1 MFLFALAAMI
11 GTPKEVKAD
20 DESPLVI
27 EIKTEKELW
36 DYAEDSH
43 QGRNFAGHTLRLM
56 NDITITMESYE
67 SLEFLNFGI
76 SDDPFAGTFDGNGHT
91 ITNLKNEKSTL
102 PDHDNGLFAWTK
114 DAVIKD
120 LTLVDPIVSCAYRG
134 GILVGYAENTT
145 IENIRIHGGKLKIQ
159 PANNVVSLITNVGFA
174 GGAVA
179 GTLNN
184 STMYNCEVRG
194 TEVVNNSTQGVAA
207 LGGEGLYM
215 GGLVG
220 SASNNSVIEYCRM
233 DDGKREGKMVESTV
247 RNEYDVAVGAL
258 GGKAIY
264 AGGIAGEIK
273 GGSQIIDSYSTA
285 DVYAYSAT
293 YVSVGSGNV
302 SYVGGVVAEVYGE
315 DCKVVRCHYAG
326 NAHSKQYNAILV
338 IPIIQN
344 DTYVSGVAQYSES
357 NEITN
362 SYFKRSACSSSKDL
376 KAINDK
382 ADTGACSALTDAQ
395 YADRDFWK
403 EKGYDLTGTTPRN
416 EGVTTEEHYN
426 KWVMDY
432 KRGIPIHGNS
442 VSAAFDFPGA
452 ASVTIGATDLIKN
465 SMEGVVEDADCSV
478 TTDDAHSFAVQGFD
492 TYEKEVVIKAE
503 TNEVKDATGAVHV
516 AAFKFL
522 GWYLD
527 IDNLDD
533 SVLKIKEYYEAITGN
548 GGRGTRVSDSETYTA
563 GSGHYPL
570 EDNDLYVA
578 HYQANVVFHDID
590 GNVINVKGEAETG
603 DNVDLTDDY
612 YNYQD
617 ALPDVKT
624 AVPKG
629 CTFYGWTDVP
639 SKTGGGYN
647 GVTSDV
653 LNGLKSGGNIY
664 QPGDLIE
671 KPLKLYP
678 IFTNYVSNVITIMEG
693 NEQDTTDPQNLREQ
707 VGTTVVSSEDDG
719 KVYINVIGWDENNEQ
734 IDNEA
739 WEERGY
745 RFLGWYEIITDENGT
760 EHEYRISKDMKYEL
774 TDVDLSE
781 QHTYKARL
789 EYNVEYWVKS
799 NKSKTPPYVDG
810 ALYAEFWQE
819 YDTEFQDLAGP
830 ELYLEDV
837 VHWADDGYNSN
848 CSGCSYAWGVKQSEK
863 RIVDSLTVY
872 GHLEPDSGDH
882 SLVIVNDFPG
892 AGTQRYNGT
901 SITISGFK
909 VIADISDSDK
919 YNFILWTREYENNDG
934 EFESQATSTELEWSN
949 YVYKTSWSDKLAY
962 GAHYTANINFHKYN
976 DDSTGE
982 KNVRTVTR
990 RYQENILLDKE
1001 LVYEYE
1007 YELSG
1012 LKIGQDIAYHTS
1024 LVSPGAEFADIGEN
1038 YHFIGWI
1045 DKSRLSQDELAYI
1058 YDVDGEP
1065 SCTSQVSHAL
1075 PYIIDKDDIVER
1087 AMDLYAVY
1095 VKEDIVTTTNIREAG
1110 VPEGANILLPSDP
1123 VYTLSQNEDDGSF
1136 SLSLTA
1142 YTDRDKVIA
1151 DEDSDTLYSLQYVEC
1166 IKNPGTDSEEVT
1178 RLTSSGKSTDGTE
1191 VYFELE
1197 DFDLGPSYKFIAYYE
1212 PLVVLYHLDDNI
1224 TDVTT
1229 RNEGQRL
1236 GASPSPLY
1244 NEKDLATDK
1253 IYRFVGW
1260 TTEEPNIEG
1269 HQYYL
1274 MSSRDEDIPFVTPTD
1289 IVTES
1294 LELFPAYAPITIKV
1308 TTNIEDKLS
1317 GDDSIDVDTVRYIGR
1332 NESGD
1337 ITVNALEDVEVNDGT
1352 STTSYVFTGWTVK
1365 ASAEAGEEAFSKD
1378 NTAVVGEV
1386 FDGATYIA
1394 QYTKGYTVNYHYWD
1408 VDKDGN
1414 REDKILYSVGVTE
1427 NDDRTFLQSY
1437 EMTDSEGNPIVD
1449 SDGNKETVSIPYDIE
1464 AFINILSKLNGDQ
1477 YFDQWQWVYTDDTDT
1492 TVVKDWT
1499 DFADKK
1505 IRGNM
1510 DLYPVIW
1517 QIRTFDSAG
1526 TLLENNKAVYTQA
1539 TLSNKTSEEQN
1550 VSVYFDGVY
1559 SQSKL
1564 TVNVS
1569 KQSYEAVDAEGNTG
1583 AFVGIQGIP
1592 VSVYNEYK
1600 LVEVPSGDGT
1610 TETEMTGTLMGED
1623 ETDEKGDAIFTFDG
1637 LLTLEKKV
1645 TDGEE
1650 AVDTDEPFLFT
1661 VKEVTAEGE
1670 EEGEE
1675 LQVVVRAGETVTVKL
1690 PFGEYVVL
1698 EDGTWAWR
1706 YTLGYAADT
1715 KDPNPSETE
1724 DGAGSSE
1731 SGEGETAAASESPA
1745 GSADAGAWGD
1755 TNPAT
1760 VYINSY
1766 NSTVTCTN
1774 EVENGK
1780 WFDDS
1785 TDKKNVFGKN
1795 LTDSE

>member
-1 MFLFALAAMI
+1 MSRKCIKYLLTVSSMFLFALAAMI

-403 EKGYDLTGTTPRN
+403 EKGYDLTGTITRT
-416 EGVTTEEHYN
+416 EGVTIEEHYN

-432 KRGIPIHGNS
+432 ERGIPIHGNS
-442 VSAAFDFPGA
+442 VSAAFDFPAA
-452 ASVTIGATDLIKN
+452 ASVTIDGTDLIKN
-465 SMEGVVEDADCSV
+465 SMEGNLDSADCSV
-478 TTDDAHSFAVQGFD
+478 TTDNAHSFAVQGFD
-492 TYEKEVVIKAE
+492 TYEKEVQITAE
-503 TNEVKDATGAVHV
+503 TNEVRDAKGNVH
-516 AAFKFL
+516 ADAFKFC
-522 GWYLD
+522 GWYLAR
-527 IDNLDD
+527 DNLDD
-533 SVLKIKEYYEAITGN
+533 SAPKIKEYYEAITGES
-548 GGRGTRVSDSETYTA
+548 GTKVSDSETYKA
-563 GSGHYPL
+563 GTDPYPL

-578 HYQANVVFHDID
+578 HYQANVVFHDINGD
-590 GNVINVKGEAETG
+590 VINKATGETDGSVNLE
-603 DNVDLTDDY
+603 DDY

-624 AVPKG
+624 AVPDG

-639 SKTGGGYN
+639 SGTSGGYN
-647 GVTSDV
+647 GITSDV

-693 NEQDTTDPQNLREQ
+693 NEQDGEEPTNLREH

-819 YDTEFQDLAGP
+819 YDTEFQDLVGP
-830 ELYLEDV
+830 ELYLEKV
-837 VHWADDGYNSN
+837 VHWADNGYNSD
-848 CSGCSYAWGVKQSEK
+848 CSGCSYAWGVNQQGK

-872 GHLEPDSGDH
+872 GHLNPVSGNH

-892 AGTQRYNGT
+892 AGTQSYSGT

-909 VIADISDSDK
+909 VTADISDSDK

-976 DDSTGE
+976 DDSTGDE
-982 KNVRTVTR
+982 NVKTVTR
-990 RYQENILLDKE
+990 RYQEHILLDE
-1001 LVYEYE
+1001 QSVYEYA

-1012 LKIGQDIAYHTS
+1012 VGTGIYYHTS

-1110 VPEGANILLPSDP
+1110 VPEGANILLPTDP
-1123 VYTLSQNEDDGSF
+1123 KYTLSQNEDDGSF

-1142 YTDRDKVIA
+1142 YTDKDKVIDDA
-1151 DEDSDTLYSLQYVEC
+1151 DSDTLYSLQYVEC

-1191 VYFELE
+1191 VYFDLE

-1212 PLVVLYHLDDNI
+1212 PLVVLYHLNDNT
-1224 TDVTT
+1224 TDVAT

-1260 TTEEPNIEG
+1260 TTEEPNIAG

-1274 MSSRDEDIPFVTPTD
+1274 MSNRDEDIPFVTPMD

-1294 LELFPAYAPITIKV
+1294 LELFPAYAPISISV
-1308 TTNIEDKLS
+1308 TTNIEDELNK
-1317 GDDSIDVDTVRYIGR
+1317 DSEIAIDTVRYIAR
-1332 NESGD
+1332 NDSGD
-1337 ITVNALEDVEVNDGT
+1337 ITVNAVENIKVSDGT
-1352 STTSYVFTGWTVK
+1352 DTTSYVFTGWKVK
-1365 ASAEAGEEAFSKD
+1365 YSGTESEEDFSQD
-1378 NTAVVGEV
+1378 NTAVVDEV

-1394 QYTKGYTVNYHYWD
+1394 QYKKGYTVNYYYWD
-1408 VDKDGN
+1408 ENDDGTWG
-1414 REDKILYSVGVTE
+1414 EKLLYSVGVTE
-1427 NDDRTFLQSY
+1427 GDDRTFLQSY
-1437 EMTDSEGNPIVD
+1437 EMTDS
-1449 SDGNKETVSIPYDIE
+1449 DGKTETVEIPYDTE
-1464 AFINILSKLNGDQ
+1464 AFINILSELNSDQ
-1477 YFDQWQWVYTDDTDT
+1477 YFDQWQWVQKTDTD
-1492 TVVKDWT
+1492 TVVKDWD
-1499 DFADKK
+1499 DFAKQTITSD
-1505 IRGNM
+1505 M

-1517 QIRTFDSAG
+1517 QIRTFDSED

-1539 TLSNKTSEEQN
+1539 TLTGKETGEQK

-1559 SQSKL
+1559 SQSSL
-1564 TVNVS
+1564 RVNVS
-1569 KQSYEAVDAEGNTG
+1569 RQSYEDVDADGNNGT
-1583 AFVGIQGIP
+1583 FVGIEGIP

-1600 LVEVPSGDGT
+1600 LIEVPPEDGAG
-1610 TETEMTGTLMGED
+1610 TEMTGTLMGRK
-1623 ETDEKGDAIFTFDG
+1623 ETDGAGNAEFTFDG

-1645 TDGEE
+1645 TDG
-1650 AVDTDEPFLFT
+1650 VDADEPFLFT
-1661 VKEVTAEGE
+1661 VKQVTEQGD
-1670 EEGEE
+1670 GEE
-1675 LQVVVRAGETVTVKL
+1675 LQVMVRAGETVTVKL
-1690 PFGEYVVL
+1690 PFGEYIVL

-1706 YTLGYAADT
+1706 YTPEYAADT

-1731 SGEGETAAASESPA
+1731 SGEGGETTSSDISTMSA
-1745 GSADAGAWGD
+1745 GADAGGLGEVD
-1755 TNPAT
+1755 PAT

-1766 NSTVTCTN
+1766 NSSVTCTN
-1774 EVENGK
+1774 KIENGK

-1785 TDKKNVFGKN
+1785 TDKKNVFGKS